1 MIISASRR
9 TDIPAFY
16 AEWMLRRLRQGLVL
30 VRNPMNF
37 HQVSRLILSPQDVEC
52 LVFWTKNAAPMLE
65 KLKEITAL
73 GYPYYF
79 LFTLTPY
86 DSSIEVKV
94 PAVDDRIKTFQTL
107 ALQIGKERVL
117 WRYDPIL
124 FTSRYSL
131 HFHIEAFTAL
141 AADLAGYTE
150 TCIVSFVEMYRKCRK
165 NLGNL
170 ELTPPSLAARIECLS
185 RLRDIAAATGI
196 NLRTCAAG
204 EELQATGMA
213 AGKCIDDGLISKIGG
228 RPIIARKDANQR
240 AACRCVESIDI
251 GAYDSCPHG
260 CRYCYANNDLQ
271 TAMRNSAAH
280 SPASPLLHGTLG
292 NEDRITD
299 RPLKSLRVK
308 QQQLF

>member
-16 AEWMLRRLRQGLVL
+16 AEWMLNRLREGLVL

-52 LVFWTKNAAPMLE
+52 LVFWTKNASPMLK
-65 KLKEITAL
+65 KLTEIEAL

-94 PAVDDRIKTFQTL
+94 PAVADRIKIFQAL
-107 ALQIGKERVL
+107 ASQIGKERVL

-131 HFHIEAFTAL
+131 HFHTDAFAAL

-150 TCIVSFVEMYRKCRK
+150 TCIVSFIEMYRKCKK

-170 ELTPPSLAARIECLS
+170 ELIPPSLAGRIECLS
-185 RLRDIAAATGI
+185 RLRDIAAAQGI
-196 NLRTCAAG
+196 ALETCAAG
-204 EELQATGMA
+204 KELQAAGIA
-213 AGKCIDDGLISKIGG
+213 AGKCIDDLLISKIGDH
-228 RPIIARKDANQR
+228 PIIARKDANQR
-240 AACRCVESIDI
+240 ATCRCIESIDI
-251 GAYDSCPHG
+251 GSYDSCPHG
-260 CRYCYANNDLQ
+260 CLYCYANNNLQ

-280 SPASPLLHGTLG
+280 SPASALLQGTLG
-292 NEDRITD
+292 RDDRITD